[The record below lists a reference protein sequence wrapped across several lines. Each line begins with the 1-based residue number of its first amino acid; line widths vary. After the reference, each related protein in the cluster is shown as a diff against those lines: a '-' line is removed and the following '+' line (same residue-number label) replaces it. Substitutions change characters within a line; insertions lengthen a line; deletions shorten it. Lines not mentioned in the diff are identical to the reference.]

1 MPDLALVLRRL
12 AGDRRIYQ
20 AHEKLV
26 EAVVVLVVGSRA
38 SCQDKR
44 RGDEENGNDN
54 ERQPFHAHQYAATAA
69 ATKASGIFHGR
80 PICSGAIRLGEAPGN
95 GDPGRDPV
103 GCPAD
108 TRAVVAESEERR
120 VGPECVSTCRMRWS
134 PTH

>member
-1 MPDLALVLRRL
+1 MPELALDLLRLAWDRRL
-12 AGDRRIYQ
+12 QQ

-26 EAVVVLVVGSRA
+26 EAVVVLVCGSRA
-38 SCQDKR
+38 ACHDQR

-95 GDPGRDPV
+95 GDLGRDPV

-108 TRAVVAESEERR
+108 TRAVVADVARSEEHTS
-120 VGPECVSTCRMRWS
+120 ELQSLMRTS
-134 PTH
+134 YA

>member
-26 EAVVVLVVGSRA
+26 EAVVVLVGGSRA
-38 SCQDKR
+38 ACHDQR

-80 PICSGAIRLGEAPGN
+80 PICSGAIRLGEAPG
-95 GDPGRDPV
+95 R
-103 GCPAD
+103 
-108 TRAVVAESEERR
+108 SEEHTS
-120 VGPECVSTCRMRWS
+120 ELQSLMRIS
-134 PTH
+134 YAVFCLQKKNTK